1 MAKKDTVATVALFGF
16 EDCSCWITAGLFE
29 MFAIANNAIRITPQ
43 RKPSRNLA
51 TRFECHIVSRNG
63 RTVRGSHGVLFPAHR
78 PRRHY
83 DVLIVPPI
91 WCESR
96 EDLERRAIKLRSMGP
111 FLIQLAKRSTIV
123 ASSCSGA
130 VLLADAGLL
139 TGHRATTCWW
149 LVDWF
154 RQMYPQIELVPDRLV
169 MRDRNIWTGAAGS
182 AYIHLGL
189 DLVRELA
196 GEAAA
201 ATTARLM
208 LVERRRGSQSPFM
221 PAEPIVRE
229 GTDAEVRRAM
239 QYLDQHAGRKLPI
252 AEACRALAIGE
263 RTLARRF
270 RASIGMSPLGYLQS
284 RRIARA
290 KQLLESTALPL
301 ERILERCGYEDLSS
315 FRKLF
320 ARQVGMTPREY
331 RSRFGADS

>member
-1 MAKKDTVATVALFGF
+1 MAKKDTIATVALFGF
-16 EDCSCWITAGLFE
+16 QDCSAWITAGLLE
-29 MFAIANNAIRITPQ
+29 LFAIANTAIRITPQ
-43 RKPSRNLA
+43 KPSRGHA
-51 TRFECHIVSRNG
+51 ARFDCHIVSRSG
-63 RTVRGSHGVLFPAHR
+63 RGVRGSHGVLFAAHR
-78 PRRHY
+78 PRRRY

-96 EDLERRAIKLRSMGP
+96 EDLERRAAKLRSVGP
-111 FLIQLAKRSTIV
+111 FLSQLAKRATIV
-123 ASSCSGA
+123 ASTCSGA

-139 TGHRATTCWW
+139 TGRRATTCWW

-154 RQMYPQIELVPDRLV
+154 RQKFPHIELVPDRLV
-169 MRDRNIWTGAAGS
+169 MRDRNAWTAAAGS

-196 GEAAA
+196 GEAVA

-221 PAEPIVRE
+221 PAEPVARE
-229 GTDAEVRRAM
+229 GGDAEVQRAM
-239 QYLDQHAGRKLPI
+239 RYLDEHAGRRLAI
-252 AEACRALAIGE
+252 AETCRVLGIRE
-263 RTLARRF
+263 RTLARKF
-270 RASIGMSPLGYLQS
+270 QASIGMSPLGYLQS

-290 KQLLESTALPL
+290 KQLLEDTTLPL

-331 RSRFGADS
+331 RSRFAAD